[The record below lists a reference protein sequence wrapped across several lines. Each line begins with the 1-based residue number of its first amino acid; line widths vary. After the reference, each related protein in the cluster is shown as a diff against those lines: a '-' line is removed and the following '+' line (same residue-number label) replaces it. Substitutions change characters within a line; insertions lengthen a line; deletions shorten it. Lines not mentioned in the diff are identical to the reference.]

1 MNNPPTSPFMEKV
14 SGAVSG
20 GLSEALER
28 QSPALAAVK
37 KYQERFLS
45 RNRIKASRRVYISDD
60 MFEIISKVASAVGKD
75 TVSVGNYVTEIV
87 REHLERNR
95 DSINAIYLTNTQPL
109 F

>member
-1 MNNPPTSPFMEKV
+1 MEKV

-20 GLSEALER
+20 ALSDALDR
-28 QSPALAAVK
+28 QSPSLAAAR

-45 RNRIKASRRVYISDD
+45 NNRIKANKRVYISDD
-60 MFEIISKVASAVGKD
+60 MYEIISKVVSAVGKD
-75 TVSVGNYVTEIV
+75 TVSIGNYVTEIV

>member
-1 MNNPPTSPFMEKV
+1 MEKV

-20 GLSEALER
+20 ALSDALDR
-28 QSPALAAVK
+28 QSPSLAVAK

-45 RNRIKASRRVYISDD
+45 NNRIKANKRVYITDD
-60 MFEIISKVASAVGKD
+60 MYEIISKVVSAVGKD
-75 TVSVGNYVTEIV
+75 TVSLGNYVTEIV

>member
-1 MNNPPTSPFMEKV
+1 MNNPPSSPFMEKV

-20 GLSEALER
+20 ALSDALDR
-28 QSPALAAVK
+28 QSPSLAAAK

-45 RNRIKASRRVYISDD
+45 NNRIKANKRVYITDD
-60 MFEIISKVASAVGKD
+60 MYEIISKVVSAVGKD
-75 TVSVGNYVTEIV
+75 TVSLGNYVTEIV

>member
-1 MNNPPTSPFMEKV
+1 MEKV

-20 GLSEALER
+20 ALSDALDR
-28 QSPALAAVK
+28 QSPSLAAAK

-45 RNRIKASRRVYISDD
+45 NNRIKANKRVYITDD
-60 MFEIISKVASAVGKD
+60 MYEIISKVVSAVGKD
-75 TVSVGNYVTEIV
+75 TVSLGNYVTEIV

>member
-1 MNNPPTSPFMEKV
+1 MEKV
-14 SGAVSG
+14 SGAVAD
-20 GLSEALER
+20 GLTNVLER
-28 QSPALAAVK
+28 QSPAIAVAR

-45 RNRIKASRRVYISDD
+45 GNRIKSTRRVYLSDD
-60 MFEIISKVASAVGKD
+60 LFQIVSKVASAVGKEK
-75 TVSVGNYVTEIV
+75 TSVGNYVTEIV

>member
-1 MNNPPTSPFMEKV
+1 
-14 SGAVSG
+14 
-20 GLSEALER
+20 
-28 QSPALAAVK
+28 
-37 KYQERFLS
+37 
-45 RNRIKASRRVYISDD
+45 
-60 MFEIISKVASAVGKD
+60 MFEIISKVASAIGKD

>member
-1 MNNPPTSPFMEKV
+1 MNNSPTSPFMEKV
-14 SGAVSG
+14 SGAVSN

-28 QSPALAAVK
+28 QSPSLTAAK

-45 RNRIKASRRVYISDD
+45 GNRIKAYRRVYISGD
-60 MFEIISKVASAVGKD
+60 MFEIISKVAAAVGKD
-75 TVSVGNYVTEIV
+75 TVSIGNYVTEIV

>member
-1 MNNPPTSPFMEKV
+1 MNNPPSSPFMEKV

-20 GLSEALER
+20 ALSDALDR
-28 QSPALAAVK
+28 HSPAMAAAR

-45 RNRIKASRRVYISDD
+45 NNRLADNRRVYISAE
-60 MFEIISKVASAVGKD
+60 MHALLTRIVAAVGKD
-75 TVSVGNYVTEIV
+75 KTSVGNYVTEIV

-95 DSINAIYLTNTQPL
+95 DSVNAIYLTNTQPL